1 MMYLECYKFAL
12 KGQIEALIKLGVLSE
27 LEV

>member
-1 MMYLECYKFAL
+1 MMYLECYKFVL
-12 KGQIEALIKLGVLSE
+12 QGQIQGLIKLGVSSE